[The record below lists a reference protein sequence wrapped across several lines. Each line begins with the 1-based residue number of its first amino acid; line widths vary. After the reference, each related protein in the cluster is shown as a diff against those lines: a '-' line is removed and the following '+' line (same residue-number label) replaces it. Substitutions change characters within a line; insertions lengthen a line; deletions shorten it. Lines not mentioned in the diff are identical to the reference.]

1 MENGNLKFQAPQHKN
16 VTFETSGFGGVLF
29 NGKDLSDAAK
39 KVRYSSIFVFIYK
52 NTLSG

>member
-1 MENGNLKFQAPQHKN
+1 MENGNLKFQAPEHKN

-39 KVRYSSIFVFIYK
+39 KVRGLLF
-52 NTLSG
+52 